1 MYVQYYVTKFKI
13 THIMILSKKK
23 FYPNIAPRLSTK
35 VLIESQIFW
44 MTPGTVLGFGSGLLV
59 VVAPTV
65 FLS

>member
-1 MYVQYYVTKFKI
+1 M
-13 THIMILSKKK
+13 

-59 VVAPTV
+59 VVASTAL
-65 FLS
+65 LS

>member
-1 MYVQYYVTKFKI
+1 MMLQNSKI
-13 THIMILSKKK
+13 IHIMILANK
-23 FYPNIAPRLSTK
+23 FYPKIAPMLSTK

-44 MTPGTVLGFGSGLLV
+44 ITPGIVLGFGSGLLV

>member
-1 MYVQYYVTKFKI
+1 MKNQQSEEFSRFGDFI
-13 THIMILSKKK
+13 KKM

-65 FLS
+65 LLS

>member
-1 MYVQYYVTKFKI
+1 MMLQNSKI
-13 THIMILSKKK
+13 IHIMILAHK
-23 FYPNIAPRLSTK
+23 FYPKIAPMLSTK

-44 MTPGTVLGFGSGLLV
+44 ITPGIVLGFGSGLLV

>member
-1 MYVQYYVTKFKI
+1 MMLQNSKI
-13 THIMILSKKK
+13 IHIMILAKKN
-23 FYPNIAPRLSTK
+23 FYPKIAPMLSTK

-44 MTPGTVLGFGSGLLV
+44 MTPGMVLGFGSGRLV

>member
-1 MYVQYYVTKFKI
+1 MMLQNSEI
-13 THIMILSKKK
+13 IHIMIFAKKI
-23 FYPNIAPRLSTK
+23 YPKIAPMLSTK

-44 MTPGTVLGFGSGLLV
+44 ITPGIVLGFGSGLLV